1 MADGAAG
8 FGQGSSGPALLRYR
22 LGLERI
28 SRKGLSPSA
37 ARLSRHVPL
46 CALLPLVAGPTTP
59 RAPRRPRF
67 GLFPFR
73 SPLLGESLIVFLS
86 SDYLDVSVR
95 RVGHLIRLT
104 GLLPVGFPHS
114 GIRGSKAVRASPRLF
129 AACRALLRL
138 REPRHP
144 PCALRYLSRTA
155 PVPPPS
161 RLTGSEYPRS
171 LFLSLIVFS
180 FVFPSILSKNRSQPQ
195 G

>member
-28 SRKGLSPSA
+28 THKGLSPA
-37 ARLSRHVPL
+37 VARLSRRVPL
-46 CALLPLVAGPTTP
+46 CVLLPLVAGPTTP

-73 SPLLGESLIVFLS
+73 SPLLGESLFVFLS

-95 RVGHLIRLT
+95 RVGNLIGLT
-104 GLLPVGFPHS
+104 GLQPVGFPHS
-114 GIRGSKAVRASPRLF
+114 DIRGSKAVRASPRLF
-129 AACRALLRL
+129 AACRALPRL

-161 RLTGSEYPRS
+161 RLTGPEYPRS
-171 LFLSLIVFS
+171 YYFT
-180 FVFPSILSKNRSQPQ
+180 
-195 G
+195 

>member
-95 RVGHLIRLT
+95 RVGNLIK
-104 GLLPVGFPHS
+104 G
-114 GIRGSKAVRASPRLF
+114 
-129 AACRALLRL
+129 
-138 REPRHP
+138 
-144 PCALRYLSRTA
+144 
-155 PVPPPS
+155 
-161 RLTGSEYPRS
+161 
-171 LFLSLIVFS
+171 
-180 FVFPSILSKNRSQPQ
+180 
-195 G
+195 

>member
-1 MADGAAG
+1 MLFTFPSRYLFAIGLPGVLSLGGWCRRIRTG
-8 FGQGSSGPALLRYR
+8 FLRPRPTPGSVSVGNTFRVRGCHPLWRAFP
-22 LGLERI
+22 GLFPYVFPVLHDR
-28 SRKGLSPSA
+28 
-37 ARLSRHVPL
+37 
-46 CALLPLVAGPTTP
+46 PTTP

-104 GLLPVGFPHS
+104 GLQPVGFPHS

-129 AACRALLRL
+129 AACRVLLRL

-161 RLTGSEYPRS
+161 RLTGPEYPRS
-171 LFLSLIVFS
+171 FS
-180 FVFPSILSKNRSQPQ
+180 
-195 G
+195 